1 MKEFDMQHAAL
12 AERFDDVGR
21 TLEAGGHRIIIRKA
35 RALIEAGDFDAAVEF
50 LEAAA
55 RRQRGLSLD
64 KLAEAVTDWATDDGD
79 VDALVAHP
87 KWRRA
92 RDREDQISKL
102 IDEATRGDLGALAGA
117 LARQQ
122 RALADGETIAAVE
135 PSAPVEPVAA
145 EKPAVAEKP
154 ITLEKPAV
162 EKPAVEKPADLEA
175 REPVFDDASE
185 ATAEEAPADIE
196 AATVPEVAAVDEAPV
211 FTTPEPPAVEK
222 PAVEKPAVEKPAV
235 EKPAVEEPVTEVRP
249 PEVTDVSA
257 PATGGRSMMG
267 PIIIAIGI
275 AAAAAAYFF
284 L

>member
-1 MKEFDMQHAAL
+1 MQHAAL

-64 KLAEAVTDWATDDGD
+64 KLAEAVTDFATDGGD
-79 VDALVAHP
+79 LDALVAHP
-87 KWRRA
+87 KWSRA
-92 RDREDQISKL
+92 RDREDQTAKL
-102 IDEATRGDLGALAGA
+102 IDEATRGDLAALAGA

-122 RALADGETIAAVE
+122 RALADGEPIAVIE
-135 PSAPVEPVAA
+135 PAAPVEPVAVDEPA
-145 EKPAVAEKP
+145 PVEKPVVA
-154 ITLEKPAV
+154 

-175 REPVFDDASE
+175 REPVFDDTVE
-185 ATAEEAPADIE
+185 ETPAELEG
-196 AATVPEVAAVDEAPV
+196 ATVPEVAAIDEAPV
-211 FTTPEPPAVEK
+211 FTTPEPPPVEKPVVEK
-222 PAVEKPAVEKPAV
+222 PAVEKPVEKPV
-235 EKPAVEEPVTEVRP
+235 TVTEVQP
-249 PEVTDVSA
+249 PEITEAST

-267 PIIIAIGI
+267 PIIIAIGV
-275 AAAAAAYFF
+275 AAAVAAYYF